1 MTPAPGD
8 IYVVHNSRLDAYTAV
23 QVTHVGGENRA
34 GLLAVLTLDWLGK
47 SLPDDAALDAMR
59 PGSFDFM
66 FWNAHRQHLWLQGP
80 VPQRFQ
86 HVGRREP
93 LVTADTQSF
102 GGGWPDGD
110 THFLQRRW
118 DAIDADVRAR
128 FKTAA
133 REERHD
139 KTVVLEA
146 GGLALTRSTGRVNGK
161 VLSALASLADLDALP
176 LLTTVEADAPV
187 PGLLPWLRT
196 RPTINELILSGQDT
210 PVIDLRGT
218 NLGRVAIDMTGV
230 REIHLNDGLDTLTL
244 NGTASADLVV
254 HGEDNG
260 RWLTVNLQAVAP
272 VWSGLPEVSSLNLH
286 GVKSLDANDIVQAF
300 PRLQDL
306 RIWGAPGIL
315 QGLERLAALKSLSTL
330 MLNDVFPPADAALP
344 GPSAW
349 PALAMLWL
357 TSVPADLAA
366 AAKKAYKAETA
377 RGLNLSVRQPRKP
390 EWLAANLDNPFR
402 EWDGSE
408 FVTSAQAKKAA
419 MLYRKAR
426 TDALKLAA
434 DMATQAGPLADALR
448 PVVLAYTEGFNAM
461 DRRSSFIETVER
473 EQIYMALMG
482 IVDAVEAKRREVAGD
497 GIDALDRARVE
508 EAMDE
513 VREF

>member
-47 SLPDDAALDAMR
+47 GLPDDAALDAMR

-80 VPQRFQ
+80 VPSRFQ

-110 THFLQRRW
+110 THFMQRRW

-133 REERHD
+133 REGRHD

-146 GGLALTRSTGRVNGK
+146 GGLALTRSSGRVNGK
-161 VLSALASLADLDALP
+161 VLSALASLAELDALP
-176 LLTTVEADAPV
+176 LLTTVEADAPI
-187 PGLLPWLRT
+187 PGLMPWLRT

-218 NLGRVAIDMTGV
+218 NLTRAAIDMTGV

-260 RWLTVNLQAVAP
+260 RWLTVNLKAVAP
-272 VWSGLPEVSSLNLH
+272 VWSGLPEVSALNLH

-315 QGLERLAALKSLSTL
+315 QGLEGLAALKSLSTL
-330 MLNDVFPPADAALP
+330 MLNDLFPPADAALP

-349 PALAMLWL
+349 PELAMLWL

-366 AAKKAYKAETA
+366 SVKKAYKAETA

-390 EWLAANLDNPFR
+390 EWLAADMDNPFR

-408 FVTSAQAKKAA
+408 HITAAQAKKAA
-419 MLYRKAR
+419 ALYRKTR
-426 TDALKLAA
+426 GDAMKAAAAHAA
-434 DMATQAGPLADALR
+434 DAQGLR
-448 PVVLAYTEGFNAM
+448 SAMSDIVRAYTEGFNAL
-461 DRRSSFIETVER
+461 DRRTGFIETVER
-473 EQIYMALMG
+473 DQIYVALMG
-482 IVDAVEAKRREVAGD
+482 ILDAAQAKVTEAAGD
-497 GIDALDRARVE
+497 GAATLDRDALDRAV
-508 EAMDE
+508 DE
-513 VREF
+513 VRDW